1 MIYLQK
7 SQVMYM
13 AKNDAKRTKDLS
25 KTIDNLS
32 GQIDEYRN
40 SNEKSTESMKALQSQ
55 LDEYRKASDIEKEK
69 LRLQILEL
77 ERSRYQEQ
85 QQQAKKPVIFF

>member
-1 MIYLQK
+1 
-7 SQVMYM
+7 M

-40 SNEKSTESMKALQSQ
+40 SNEKSTESMKALEVQ
-55 LDEYRKASDIEKEK
+55 LDEYRKASDVEKET
-69 LRLQILEL
+69 LRKQIMEL
-77 ERSRYQEQ
+77 EKSRYQQQ
-85 QQQAKKPVIFF
+85 QQQAKKPVKSFNFF